1 MLDYTKMDF
10 VLEFR
15 SLLLFKQS
23 SFIKTPTVLNFKN

>member
-1 MLDYTKMDF
+1 MDF

-23 SFIKTPTVLNFKN
+23 SFIKTTTAYISKNKSVVAE